1 VNFGEEL
8 HSWPALSGATLDIR
22 FQECGLVDRALLVA
36 TAVFHADRF
45 DPATQEISP
54 RLA

>member
-1 VNFGEEL
+1 MTFGEQL
-8 HSWPALSGATLDIR
+8 RSWPPLSGATLDIR
-22 FQECGLVDRALLVA
+22 FQEYGLVDRALLVA

-45 DPATQEISP
+45 DHATQEISP